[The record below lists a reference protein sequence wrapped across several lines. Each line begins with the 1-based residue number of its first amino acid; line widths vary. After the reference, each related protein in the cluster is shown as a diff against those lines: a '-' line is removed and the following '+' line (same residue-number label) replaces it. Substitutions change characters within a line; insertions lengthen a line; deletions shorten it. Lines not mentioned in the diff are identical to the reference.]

1 MIYVGYFGKR
11 LAYDL
16 AKAHARDK
24 QAKKRAKQKAKEQAQ
39 KEQEKAKQRAEKE
52 RIKQLKEQEKARQQA
67 LKEQARQ
74 EKEEQARERAMLKA
88 NGIVTKL
95 NNDMQ
100 QANDLIDYIRGKEE
114 LLDKYSDVEWITT
127 QLQLKGFD
135 KVVKPLHTIANK
147 CDTLAKK
154 LDNLN
159 KYIIQLMEIRDK
171 YNVSIT
177 LSFNGEWAEIYNKQM
192 DFATTIK
199 SGVLNIIEC
208 VEQLQDALDE
218 N

>member
-1 MIYVGYFGKR
+1 MGYFGKR

-52 RIKQLKEQEKARQQA
+52 RIKERKEQEKAYQQQ
-67 LKEQARQ
+67 LKEQARA
-74 EKEEQARERAMLKA
+74 EKAEQAREKAILKT
-88 NGIVTKL
+88 NSITTKL
-95 NNDMQ
+95 NADMQ
-100 QANDLIDYIRGKEE
+100 QANDLINYIRDKEE

-127 QLQLKGFD
+127 QLQLKGLD
-135 KVVKPLHTIANK
+135 KVVKPLNAIVKK
-147 CDTLAKK
+147 CDMLIKK
-154 LDNLN
+154 MDNLN
-159 KYIIQLMEIRDK
+159 KYIIQLMDIRDK
-171 YNVSIT
+171 HNINIT
-177 LSFNGEWAEIYNKQM
+177 LEFNGEWTEIYNKQV

-199 SGVLNIIEC
+199 SGILTIIDC
-208 VEQLQDALDE
+208 AEQLQDALDE